1 MAMYYTRLPL
11 FITIF
16 IFSFGFSQENFESLG
31 ESSIALNHKVN
42 DFYNINFSA
51 RTRYYLYKGNN
62 IDIKNRQMDLVHFST
77 YKLNY
82 NNSISFGIQYRFRE
96 GFDGESNELRL
107 TQQYNYTK
115 QNSALRFG
123 HRFRFEQRILDDI
136 TILRSRYRFAIDSP
150 LNGEKLDIGES
161 YLVASMEM
169 LLSQNKHIKSEIG
182 HRTTAQMGW
191 LISEKLRLQ
200 MGLEYRF
207 EAFNLKTEEKLFILS
222 SAILKL

>member
-11 FITIF
+11 FIAIF

-31 ESSIALNHKVN
+31 ESGIAINHKVN

-51 RTRYYLYKGNN
+51 RTRYYLYRN
-62 IDIKNRQMDLVHFST
+62 INIENRQVDLVHFST

-82 NNSISFGIQYRFRE
+82 NNSLSFGIQYRFRE
-96 GFDGESNELRL
+96 GFDGGSNELRL
-107 TQQYNYTK
+107 TQQYNFTK

-123 HRFRFEQRILDDI
+123 HRFRFEQRILDDL

-161 YLVASMEM
+161 YLVASMEL
-169 LLSQNKHIKSEIG
+169 LLSQNKNIKSEVD
-182 HRTTAQMGW
+182 HRTTTQIGW
-191 LISEKLRLQ
+191 LISKKLRLQ
-200 MGLEYRF
+200 IGLEYRF
-207 EAFNLKTEEKLFILS
+207 EAFNIKTEEKLFILS